1 MFLVSKIFWLVAQP
15 LSLAFL
21 ALVVG
26 VLLMLGRFRRSGGT
40 LSAFGLA
47 VLFVTLFTTA
57 GSYFLQILE
66 DRFPRPTPEP
76 TELACIIVQIGRAH
90 V

>member
-40 LSAFGLA
+40 
-47 VLFVTLFTTA
+47 
-57 GSYFLQILE
+57 
-66 DRFPRPTPEP
+66 
-76 TELACIIVQIGRAH
+76 
-90 V
+90 